1 MEGIIVLLFFVLLL
15 SVCSGVGL
23 CLLSGGFAGL
33 GWLWQLPVG
42 FLGGFL
48 LTAVLSFA
56 VLIVICYSI
65 DPEKPREKDSRW
77 FRTMIMWYIQAILTV
92 LPIRIKKQGMEKF
105 CVEGRFM
112 LVCNHLDNIDPA
124 FLLSAFPKS
133 QLAFVSKKETRD
145 MFLVGHALP
154 KLLCPFINRE
164 NDREAL
170 KTILRCISLL
180 KNDVVSIAVFP
191 EGRINKYRKLA
202 HFRPGVFKIAQKANV
217 PIVVCTMRNTNHVIG
232 RLLKGKGSTVD
243 LRLLEVIPAQELQSC
258 TTVEI
263 ADRVYNLMAADLG
276 PENILSPEE
285 EENA

>member
-1 MEGIIVLLFFVLLL
+1 MLLLLVLLL
-15 SVCSGVGL
+15 SVLGGVGL
-23 CLLSGGFAGL
+23 CLLAGGFENL

-48 LTAVLSFA
+48 LTSALAFGILV
-56 VLIVICYSI
+56 VICNCI
-65 DPEKPREKDSRW
+65 DPDKPREKDSPW
-77 FRTMIMWYIQAILTV
+77 FRAMIMSYIQAILTV

-105 CVEGRFM
+105 RVEGRFL

-133 QLAFVSKKETRD
+133 QLAFVAKKETRD

-180 KNDVVSIAVFP
+180 KNDTVSVAVFP

-202 HFRPGVFKIAQKANV
+202 HFRPGVFKIAQKAGV
-217 PIVVCTMRNTNHVIG
+217 PIVVCTMQNTNHVIG

-243 LRLLEVIPAQELQSC
+243 LHLVEVIPAEQVQAA

-276 PENILSPEE
+276 PENVLTPEE

>member
-1 MEGIIVLLFFVLLL
+1 MLLAVVLLL
-15 SVCSGVGL
+15 SVGSGVGL
-23 CLLSGGFAGL
+23 TIVAGGFENL

-42 FLGGFL
+42 FFGGFL
-48 LTAVLSFA
+48 LASALAFAILVAV
-56 VLIVICYSI
+56 CYSI

-77 FRTMIMWYIQAILTV
+77 FRTMVMWYIQAALTV
-92 LPIRIKKQGMEKF
+92 LPVRVNKQGMEKF
-105 CVEGRFM
+105 RVDGRFL

-124 FLLSAFPKS
+124 FLLYAFPKS
-133 QLAFVSKKETRD
+133 QLAFVAKKETRD

-154 KLLCPFINRE
+154 KLLCPLINRE

-180 KNDVVSIAVFP
+180 KNDTVSVAVFP

-217 PIVVCTMRNTNHVIG
+217 PIVVCTLRNTNHVIG

-243 LRLLEVIPAQELQSC
+243 LRLLEVIPAAEIQDC
-258 TTVEI
+258 TTVDI

-276 PENILSPEE
+276 PENILTTEQ

>member
-1 MEGIIVLLFFVLLL
+1 MLLLLILLL
-15 SVCSGVGL
+15 SALSGAGL
-23 CLLSGGFAGL
+23 CAIGGGFEDL
-33 GWLWQLPVG
+33 GWLWQFPVG
-42 FLGGFL
+42 FAGGFL
-48 LTAVLSFA
+48 LSAVLAFGIL
-56 VLIVICYSI
+56 VGICYLI

-77 FRTMIMWYIQAILTV
+77 FRTMVMWYIQAILTV
-92 LPIRIKKQGMEKF
+92 LPIRIQKQGMEKF
-105 CVEGRFM
+105 QVDGRFV

-133 QLAFVSKKETRD
+133 QLAFVAKKETRD
-145 MFLVGHALP
+145 MFLVGHAMP

-180 KNDVVSIAVFP
+180 KNDVVSVAVFP

-243 LRLLEVIPAQELQSC
+243 LRLLEVIPAQQVQNS
-258 TTVEI
+258 TTVEL
-263 ADRVYNLMAADLG
+263 ADRVYSLMAADLG
-276 PENILSPEE
+276 PENVLTPEE
-285 EENA
+285 EENT